1 MSSINLDNAY
11 LLFLIIP
18 LVLLFA
24 VPFAVAVKKQ
34 NANGHNIASLALH
47 IIIAVL
53 IAFTA
58 AGTTII
64 TTVTE
69 TNVYVLADVSYSA
82 NKNLD
87 TVDEYINRL
96 GGSLPGNS
104 KMGVICF
111 GKDYKL
117 ITRLGHR
124 FSTVK
129 NSGVDDS
136 QTDIVNALGYAGTLF
151 RADVVKHVVVITDG
165 KQTYEGDSN
174 SLKRAADALVAKNI
188 KVHAIYLDDNI
199 KMVEDEG
206 TAPLAMHA
214 FRAEP
219 I

>member
-111 GKDYKL
+111 GKDYMD
-117 ITRLGHR
+117 
-124 FSTVK
+124 
-129 NSGVDDS
+129 NSI
-136 QTDIVNALGYAGTLF
+136 QN
-151 RADVVKHVVVITDG
+151 
-165 KQTYEGDSN
+165 N
-174 SLKRAADALVAKNI
+174 
-188 KVHAIYLDDNI
+188 
-199 KMVEDEG
+199 
-206 TAPLAMHA
+206 
-214 FRAEP
+214 
-219 I
+219 